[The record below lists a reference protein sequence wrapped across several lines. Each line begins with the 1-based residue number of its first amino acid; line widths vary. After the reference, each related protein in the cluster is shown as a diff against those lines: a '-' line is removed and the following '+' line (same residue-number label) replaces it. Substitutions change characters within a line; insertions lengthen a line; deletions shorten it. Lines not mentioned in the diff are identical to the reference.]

1 MTKTYQ
7 EIVSEMKK
15 HRSEKHWSKQ
25 DLKRIVEAQ
34 NTGDWSPVQ
43 ESKLYN
49 KYSGEYCSLLEV
61 LHNVERVVL

>member
-15 HRSEKHWSKQ
+15 HRSQKHWSKQ
-25 DLKRIVEAQ
+25 DLKMIVTAQ
-34 NTGDWSPVQ
+34 NTGDWSLVQ

-61 LHNVERVVL
+61 LHKVERVVL